1 MAKNRFHKAPQHLT
15 LDQQIYRMRCVRP
28 EFEMTRHY
36 RQTSVTWVGPIK
48 PTPMSD
54 EYRVSISLRPG
65 FRPVVKV
72 LQPPLRIREG
82 ATCLPHFYPHDN
94 SLCLHEAHEWKS
106 THFVAD
112 CIIPWTSLW
121 LYFYE
126 IWLITGSWEGGG
138 THPEKP
144 EHQSLEEKAQ

>member
-1 MAKNRFHKAPQHLT
+1 MAKNNFHKSLRGLT

-28 EFEMTRHY
+28 EFEMTMHC

-54 EYRVSISLRPG
+54 EYTVSIFHKPG
-65 FRPVVKV
+65 LPPVVKV
-72 LQPPLRIREG
+72 LQPLLRIREG
-82 ATCLPHFYPHDN
+82 ATCLPHFYNHDH
-94 SLCLHEAHEWKS
+94 SLCLHEAHEWKR
-106 THFVAD
+106 TDFVAD
-112 CIIPWTSLW
+112 CIPWTSLW

-144 EHQSLEEKAQ
+144 EHQSLEEKTR